1 MRFLLSIYIS
11 IGILN
16 ICVPYLH
23 WHSIGTIN
31 DDITRVLDMLLY
43 SIALYRI
50 EILHDVFFT
59 LALRSAMSMISI
71 AEYLVQTISVTGVLR
86 WYY

>member
-1 MRFLLSIYIS
+1 
-11 IGILN
+11 
-16 ICVPYLH
+16 
-23 WHSIGTIN
+23 
-31 DDITRVLDMLLY
+31 MLLY